1 MNLLQRLKRAWQL
14 TSTDPEF
21 LRLMMGGRGSIS
33 PSGATVTEETALTLT
48 TVYSCIDLL
57 SSTIASLPL
66 NVYQRTKSGKDKAI
80 DHALYPILHDRV
92 SKYMTSYAWRQ
103 TAVSHLL
110 SWGNSYS
117 EIIVDG
123 GGRVDS
129 LLLLRPDRMQVWQ
142 NDDMSLTYIYSLP
155 NGQTVKLPDYRV
167 LHLHGLSFN
176 GIVGYSPIDQ
186 ARETLGLAMATQQ
199 YGAHFFANGASPSTV
214 LTLTGTVGPDRAR
227 EISATWD
234 ATHKGLDNA
243 SRTAVLEGGAGI
255 TVVGIPPE
263 NAQFLESRKFSRE
276 EIASIFRV
284 PPHLVGDLDH
294 STFSNI
300 ENLAIQYVTYTVRP
314 WLVNIEQQLAT
325 LFIERDRK
333 KYFAEF
339 VLDGLLRG
347 DTASRNAAYALSRQ
361 WGYMSVNEIR
371 ERENLNGIGVQG
383 DRFLE
388 PLNMVDANAT
398 RSLLVPVLADVME
411 GIRKREQHDVLTE
424 GRKALVTSGVA
435 GFSLWVKEYCATSLC
450 KVLAERLAAPM
461 TAHLRAIGGGK
472 DVDESIGQAFAQ
484 VQARRYV
491 ESEESVLR
499 GVVSQAQDDMVEP
512 ARALESW
519 YADRAQ
525 NSPASLA
532 SAMLEAVNAELEVC
546 HD

>member
-1 MNLLQRLKRAWQL
+1 MTLGQRLKRAWQL

-21 LRLMMGGRGSIS
+21 LHLMMGGRQLST
-33 PSGATVTEETALTLT
+33 SGVTVTETTAMTLT

-66 NVYQRTKSGKDKAI
+66 NVYQRTKSGKDRAI
-80 DHALYPILHDRV
+80 GHSLYPILHDRV

-103 TAVSHLL
+103 AAVSHLL

-117 EIIVDG
+117 EIIYDG
-123 GGRVDS
+123 AGRVDS
-129 LLLLRPDRMQVWQ
+129 LLLLRPDKMQVWL
-142 NDDMSLTYIYSLP
+142 NEDLSLTYIYSLP

-176 GIVGYSPIDQ
+176 GIIGYSPIDQ

-199 YGAHFFANGASPSTV
+199 YGSHFFANGASPSTV
-214 LTLTGTVGPDRAR
+214 LTLAGIVGPERAQD
-227 EISATWD
+227 ISATWD

-255 TVVGIPPE
+255 TVIGIPPE

-314 WLVNIEQQLAT
+314 WVVNIEQELVV
-325 LFIERDRK
+325 LFDKRDRQS
-333 KYFAEF
+333 YFAEF

-347 DTASRNAAYALSRQ
+347 DTASRNAAHALARQ

-371 ERENLNGIGVQG
+371 AMENLNSIGPQG

-388 PLNMVDANAT
+388 PLNMADAKAT

-411 GIRKREQHDVLTE
+411 GIRKREKHDVTTE
-424 GRKALVTSGVA
+424 GRKALNSSGVG
-435 GFSLWVKEYCATSLC
+435 GFALWLHEYCTTSLS
-450 KVLAERLAAPM
+450 KVLAERLVAPI
-461 TAHLRAIGGGK
+461 TAHIKAIGGSK
-472 DVDESIGQAFAQ
+472 ETDSAIGELFAL
-484 VQARRYV
+484 VQARRYA
-491 ESEESVLR
+491 ESEESVLL
-499 GVVSQAQDDMVEP
+499 GVVSLAQDGVTEVMQGVEVF
-512 ARALESW
+512 

-532 SAMLEAVNAELEVC
+532 SEMLEAVNAQLEVC
-546 HD
+546 HA